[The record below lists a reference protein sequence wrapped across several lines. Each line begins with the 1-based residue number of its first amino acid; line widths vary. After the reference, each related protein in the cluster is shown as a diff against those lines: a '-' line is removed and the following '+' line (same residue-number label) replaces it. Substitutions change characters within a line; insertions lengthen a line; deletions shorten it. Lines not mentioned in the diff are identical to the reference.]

1 MTQAATNK
9 STRTEPPALPAL
21 TGTSPAI
28 RAILE
33 HALDGREISETDA
46 LALFGAQG
54 ADLTALVNTADVIR
68 YRHCGPQV
76 SFVVTRNINFT
87 NICYMG
93 CRFCGFARDKDDE
106 DAELLTPE
114 EVGRRAAEASARG
127 ASEVCIQGGLHPNIP
142 GEYYRDIVRAIK
154 AQSPETHIHAFS
166 PFEIWYGHKK
176 RRMSVEDY
184 LRDLKEQ
191 GLGTIPGTAAEILD
205 TTIRKRLTRNK
216 LSAEAWVSI
225 VKSAHRVGL
234 RSTSTIMYGHI
245 DSPKHWVAHM
255 ALLRD
260 IQKETGGFT
269 EFVPLPYVHYDNEL
283 YREATDARPGP
294 TEDET
299 THLYAVA
306 RLLLAGW
313 IDNIQVSW
321 PKLGPQG
328 AQKMLRSGAN
338 DMGGTLMNE
347 RITTASGGH
356 FGQEVTPLEM
366 VKIIRAAGRIPVQ
379 RSTLYDVLETYEDHD
394 PVDFGPL
401 VSRAPTESPITFLE
415 TPAASSAGHAA

>member
-1 MTQAATNK
+1 MTQATGN
-9 STRTEPPALPAL
+9 TIIPTEPPAPPSFEA
-21 TGTSPAI
+21 TSPAI
-28 RAILE
+28 REILE
-33 HALDGREISETDA
+33 RALDGREISEADG
-46 LALFGAQG
+46 LALFSAQG
-54 ADLTALVNTADVIR
+54 ADLTTLVNTADVVR
-68 YRHCGPQV
+68 HRHCGPQV

-87 NICYMG
+87 NVCYMG
-93 CRFCGFARDKDDE
+93 CRFCGFARHQDDE
-106 DAELLTPE
+106 DAELLPPE
-114 EVGRRAAEASARG
+114 EVGKRAAEARARG

-142 GEYYRDIVRAIK
+142 GEYYRDIVKAIRT
-154 AQSPETHIHAFS
+154 QSPDTHIHAFS

-205 TTIRKRLTRNK
+205 TDIRKRLTRNK
-216 LSAEAWVSI
+216 LSTEAWVSI
-225 VKSAHRVGL
+225 VKAAHRVGL

-269 EFVPLPYVHYDNEL
+269 EFVPLPYVHYDNPL
-283 YREATDARPGP
+283 FREEDDARPGP

-306 RLLLAGW
+306 RLMFAGW

-321 PKLGPQG
+321 PKLGPEG
-328 AQKMLRSGAN
+328 AQQMLSSGAN

-379 RSTLYDVLETYEDHD
+379 RNTLYETLETYDDHD
-394 PVDFGPL
+394 PIDYGPL
-401 VSRAPTESPITFLE
+401 VSRAQTESPITFLE
-415 TPAASSAGHAA
+415 TRPANSTELAS